1 MSKFYLDILFALSI
15 SIIANII
22 TPYLQNLLH
31 VHAINAAHR
40 KNRRI
45 AALHRLAQMQSHG
58 LSDGSALG
66 SALGSAIG
74 SIDATIDGLIDGT
87 IDGSKHGSKHGPIHG
102 SIDGLIHGS
111 TLGSLNLSC
120 NNSSHPVMAKK
131 YRIEGFVLA
140 TGALIWSLLRSGP
153 VAMVISLIAMVI
165 TGIRIKRS
173 SKLVNPTNSS
183 APARSL
189 EYQEIS

>member
-31 VHAINAAHR
+31 IHAINAAHR

-45 AALHRLAQMQSHG
+45 AALHRLAQMPSREFSG
-58 LSDGSALG
+58 ESAGGSAR
-66 SALGSAIG
+66 G

-87 IDGSKHGSKHGPIHG
+87 IDRSIDGPTHGPIHG
-102 SIDGLIHGS
+102 LIHGS
-111 TLGSLNLSC
+111 VLGLLNRSGHD
-120 NNSSHPVMAKK
+120 SSHPVMARK

-153 VAMVISLIAMVI
+153 VAMVISLVAMVI

-173 SKLVNPTNSS
+173 SKYANQINSS
-183 APARSL
+183 ATARSL

>member
-15 SIIANII
+15 SIVANII

-31 VHAINAAHR
+31 IHAINAAHR

-45 AALHRLAQMQSHG
+45 AALHRLAQMPSHG

-66 SALGSAIG
+66 SARG

-87 IDGSKHGSKHGPIHG
+87 IDGSKRGPIHG

-111 TLGSLNLSC
+111 ALGSLNRSG
-120 NNSSHPVMAKK
+120 NNSIHPMMAKK

-165 TGIRIKRS
+165 TAIRIKRS
-173 SKLVNPTNSS
+173 SKFVNPMNSS

>member
-1 MSKFYLDILFALSI
+1 MSKFYLDLLFALSI
-15 SIIANII
+15 SIVANII

-31 VHAINAAHR
+31 IRAINAAHR

-45 AALHRLAQMQSHG
+45 AALTRLAQMPG
-58 LSDGSALG
+58 NRLSDGSVLG
-66 SALGSAIG
+66 PGRG

-87 IDGSKHGSKHGPIHG
+87 IDGSKHGPISGPISG
-102 SIDGLIHGS
+102 SIDGLTHGLK
-111 TLGSLNLSC
+111 LGSLNRFS
-120 NNSSHPVMAKK
+120 NIPDHPVMARK
-131 YRIEGFVLA
+131 YKIEGFVLA

-153 VAMVISLIAMVI
+153 VAMVISLVAMVI

-173 SKLVNPTNSS
+173 SKYVNPINSS
-183 APARSL
+183 ATARSL

>member
-31 VHAINAAHR
+31 IHAINAAHR

-45 AALHRLAQMQSHG
+45 AALHRLAQMPSREFSG
-58 LSDGSALG
+58 ESAGGSAR
-66 SALGSAIG
+66 G

-87 IDGSKHGSKHGPIHG
+87 IDRSIDGPIHGPIHG
-102 SIDGLIHGS
+102 SVLGL
-111 TLGSLNLSC
+111 LNRSGHD
-120 NNSSHPVMAKK
+120 SSHPVMARK

-153 VAMVISLIAMVI
+153 VAMVISLVAMVI

-173 SKLVNPTNSS
+173 SKYANQINSS
-183 APARSL
+183 TTARSL

>member
-31 VHAINAAHR
+31 IHTINAAHR

-45 AALHRLAQMQSHG
+45 AALHRLAQMPSREFSG
-58 LSDGSALG
+58 ESASGSAR
-66 SALGSAIG
+66 G
-74 SIDATIDGLIDGT
+74 SIDTTIDGLIDGT
-87 IDGSKHGSKHGPIHG
+87 VDRSIDGPIHEP
-102 SIDGLIHGS
+102 IHEPIHGS
-111 TLGSLNLSC
+111 TLGLLNRSGH
-120 NNSSHPVMAKK
+120 NSSHLVMARK

-153 VAMVISLIAMVI
+153 VAMAISLIAMII
-165 TGIRIKRS
+165 TGIRIKKS
-173 SKLVNPTNSS
+173 SKFINPINPS
-183 APARSL
+183 ATTRSL

>member
-31 VHAINAAHR
+31 IHTINAAHR

-45 AALHRLAQMQSHG
+45 AALHRLAQMPSREFSG
-58 LSDGSALG
+58 ESASGSAR
-66 SALGSAIG
+66 G
-74 SIDATIDGLIDGT
+74 SIDATIDELIDGT
-87 IDGSKHGSKHGPIHG
+87 IDRSIDVPIHEPIHG
-102 SIDGLIHGS
+102 PM
-111 TLGSLNLSC
+111 LGFINRSGH
-120 NNSSHPVMAKK
+120 NSSHPVMARK

-153 VAMVISLIAMVI
+153 VAMVISLIAMII
-165 TGIRIKRS
+165 TGIRIKKS
-173 SKLVNPTNSS
+173 SKFINPINPSTTTTT
-183 APARSL
+183 RSL
-189 EYQEIS
+189 EYQEII

>member
-31 VHAINAAHR
+31 IHAINAAHR

-45 AALHRLAQMQSHG
+45 AALHRLAQMPSREFSG
-58 LSDGSALG
+58 ESAGGSAR
-66 SALGSAIG
+66 G

-87 IDGSKHGSKHGPIHG
+87 IDRSIDGPIHGPIHG
-102 SIDGLIHGS
+102 SIHGPIHGS
-111 TLGSLNLSC
+111 VLGLLNRSGHD
-120 NNSSHPVMAKK
+120 SSHPVMARK

-153 VAMVISLIAMVI
+153 VAMVISLVAMVI

-173 SKLVNPTNSS
+173 SKYANQINSS
-183 APARSL
+183 TTARSL

>member
-31 VHAINAAHR
+31 IHAINAAHR

-45 AALHRLAQMQSHG
+45 AALHRLAQMPSREFSG
-58 LSDGSALG
+58 ESASGSAR
-66 SALGSAIG
+66 G
-74 SIDATIDGLIDGT
+74 SIDTTIDGLIDGT
-87 IDGSKHGSKHGPIHG
+87 IDRSIDVPLHEPIHG
-102 SIDGLIHGS
+102 L
-111 TLGSLNLSC
+111 TLGFENRFGHD
-120 NNSSHPVMAKK
+120 SSHPVMARK

-153 VAMVISLIAMVI
+153 VAMVISLVAMVI

-173 SKLVNPTNSS
+173 SKYANQINSS
-183 APARSL
+183 ATARSL

>member
-15 SIIANII
+15 SIAANIL

-31 VHAINAAHR
+31 VHAINAAHK

-45 AALHRLAQMQSHG
+45 AALNRLAQMPARG
-58 LSDGSALG
+58 FSDVSALG
-66 SALGSAIG
+66 SARESINGSQDG
-74 SIDATIDGLIDGT
+74 SMDGSMDGLSDRLSDRT
-87 IDGSKHGSKHGPIHG
+87 IAVPIEGSN
-102 SIDGLIHGS
+102 DGLIHGP
-111 TLGSLNLSC
+111 LGRSAKHA
-120 NNSSHPVMAKK
+120 SHPVLVKK

-153 VAMVISLIAMVI
+153 VAMAISLVAMVI

-173 SKLVNPTNSS
+173 SKFINPISPS

>member
-1 MSKFYLDILFALSI
+1 M
-15 SIIANII
+15 
-22 TPYLQNLLH
+22 P
-31 VHAINAAHR
+31 
-40 KNRRI
+40 
-45 AALHRLAQMQSHG
+45 SHG

-66 SALGSAIG
+66 SAHG

-87 IDGSKHGSKHGPIHG
+87 IDGSKHGPIHGPIHG
-102 SIDGLIHGS
+102 LINRSGN
-111 TLGSLNLSC
+111 TAG
-120 NNSSHPVMAKK
+120 HPVMARK

-153 VAMVISLIAMVI
+153 VAMVISLVAMVI

-173 SKLVNPTNSS
+173 SKFVDPVNPS
-183 APARSL
+183 ATARSL

>member
-31 VHAINAAHR
+31 IHAINAAHR

-45 AALHRLAQMQSHG
+45 AALHRLAQMPSREFSG
-58 LSDGSALG
+58 GSAR
-66 SALGSAIG
+66 G

-87 IDGSKHGSKHGPIHG
+87 IDRSIDGPIHGPIHG
-102 SIDGLIHGS
+102 SVLGL
-111 TLGSLNLSC
+111 LNRSGHD
-120 NNSSHPVMAKK
+120 SSHPVMARK

-153 VAMVISLIAMVI
+153 VAMVISLVAMVI

-173 SKLVNPTNSS
+173 SKYANQINSS
-183 APARSL
+183 TTARSL

>member
-31 VHAINAAHR
+31 IHTINAAHR

-45 AALHRLAQMQSHG
+45 AALHRLAQMPSREFSG
-58 LSDGSALG
+58 KSAR
-66 SALGSAIG
+66 G
-74 SIDATIDGLIDGT
+74 SIDATIDELIDET
-87 IDGSKHGSKHGPIHG
+87 IDRSIDIPSHEPIHG
-102 SIDGLIHGS
+102 SM
-111 TLGSLNLSC
+111 LGFINRSGH
-120 NNSSHPVMAKK
+120 NSSHPVMAKK

-153 VAMVISLIAMVI
+153 VAMVISLIAMII
-165 TGIRIKRS
+165 TGIRIKKT
-173 SKLVNPTNSS
+173 SKFINPINSS
-183 APARSL
+183 TATATTARSL

>member
-15 SIIANII
+15 SIVANII

-31 VHAINAAHR
+31 IHAINAAHR

-45 AALHRLAQMQSHG
+45 AALHRLAQMPSHG

-66 SALGSAIG
+66 SARG

-87 IDGSKHGSKHGPIHG
+87 IDGSKQGSKHGPIHG

-111 TLGSLNLSC
+111 ALGSLNRSG
-120 NNSSHPVMAKK
+120 NNSSHPMMAKK

-153 VAMVISLIAMVI
+153 VAMVISLVAMVI

-173 SKLVNPTNSS
+173 GKFVNPMNSS

>member
-31 VHAINAAHR
+31 IHTINAAHR

-45 AALHRLAQMQSHG
+45 AALHRLAQMPSREFSG
-58 LSDGSALG
+58 ESASGSG
-66 SALGSAIG
+66 RG

-87 IDGSKHGSKHGPIHG
+87 IDGSMHVPIHG
-102 SIDGLIHGS
+102 PMHGLIHWPM
-111 TLGSLNLSC
+111 LGSLNRSG
-120 NNSSHPVMAKK
+120 NNTSHPVFARK

-153 VAMVISLIAMVI
+153 VAMAISLIAMII
-165 TGIRIKRS
+165 TGIRVKKS
-173 SKLVNPTNSS
+173 SKFINSINPS
-183 APARSL
+183 ATTRSL

>member
-31 VHAINAAHR
+31 IHAINAAHR

-45 AALHRLAQMQSHG
+45 AALHRLAQMPSREFSG
-58 LSDGSALG
+58 ESAGGSAR
-66 SALGSAIG
+66 G

-87 IDGSKHGSKHGPIHG
+87 IDRSIDGPTHGPIHG
-102 SIDGLIHGS
+102 LIHGS
-111 TLGSLNLSC
+111 VLGLLNRSGHD
-120 NNSSHPVMAKK
+120 SSHPVMARK

-153 VAMVISLIAMVI
+153 VAMVISLVAMVI

-173 SKLVNPTNSS
+173 SKYANQINSS
-183 APARSL
+183 TTARSL

>member
-1 MSKFYLDILFALSI
+1 MSKFHLDLLLALSI

-31 VHAINAAHR
+31 IHAINAAHR

-45 AALHRLAQMQSHG
+45 AALHRLAQMSSHEY
-58 LSDGSALG
+58 SDGSASG
-66 SALGSAIG
+66 SARG
-74 SIDATIDGLIDGT
+74 SIDSAIDGLIDGT
-87 IDGSKHGSKHGPIHG
+87 IDGSMHGPIYGSMHG
-102 SIDGLIHGS
+102 SMHGLSHRLM
-111 TLGSLNLSC
+111 LGSLYRFD
-120 NNSSHPVMAKK
+120 NNIGHPVIVKK
-131 YRIEGFVLA
+131 YKIHGFVLA

-153 VAMVISLIAMVI
+153 VAMVISLVAMVI

-173 SKLVNPTNSS
+173 SKFIHPISPAAT
-183 APARSL
+183 ARSL

>member
-66 SALGSAIG
+66 SARG

-87 IDGSKHGSKHGPIHG
+87 IDGSKHGPIHG

-111 TLGSLNLSC
+111 TLGSLNRSG

-153 VAMVISLIAMVI
+153 VAMVISLVAMVI

>member
-31 VHAINAAHR
+31 IHAINAAHR

-45 AALHRLAQMQSHG
+45 AALHRLAQMPSREFSG
-58 LSDGSALG
+58 ESAGGSAR
-66 SALGSAIG
+66 G

-87 IDGSKHGSKHGPIHG
+87 IDRSIDGPIHGPIHG
-102 SIDGLIHGS
+102 SVLGL
-111 TLGSLNLSC
+111 LNRSGHD
-120 NNSSHPVMAKK
+120 SSHPVMARK

-140 TGALIWSLLRSGP
+140 TGALIWSLLRSGLNP
-153 VAMVISLIAMVI
+153 KTNAVGSLVFLVSAMAFLAAEL
-165 TGIRIKRS
+165 TLRR
-173 SKLVNPTNSS
+173 
-183 APARSL
+183 R
-189 EYQEIS
+189 

>member
-66 SALGSAIG
+66 SARG

-87 IDGSKHGSKHGPIHG
+87 IDGSKHGPIHG

-111 TLGSLNLSC
+111 TLGSLNRSG

>member
-31 VHAINAAHR
+31 IHTINAAHR

-45 AALHRLAQMQSHG
+45 AALHRLAQMPSREFSG
-58 LSDGSALG
+58 ESASGSG
-66 SALGSAIG
+66 RG

-87 IDGSKHGSKHGPIHG
+87 VDRSIDEPIHEPIHG
-102 SIDGLIHGS
+102 SMLGLPNRSGH
-111 TLGSLNLSC
+111 
-120 NNSSHPVMAKK
+120 NSSHLVMARK

-153 VAMVISLIAMVI
+153 VAMAISLIAMII
-165 TGIRIKRS
+165 TGIRIKKS
-173 SKLVNPTNSS
+173 SKFINPINPS
-183 APARSL
+183 ATTRSL